1 MDYCSLGINI
11 KTARKKVH
19 MTQEELAEKVDISTV
34 FVSQIENAN
43 RKASLETVYKISKA
57 LNITIDD
64 LLSDEKQKTIDDVD
78 ELLFLLQSRSDTE
91 KKFVT
96 EIVKNILE
104 QLEDGHIKND

>member
-96 EIVKNILE
+96 EIVKNIL
-104 QLEDGHIKND
+104 LMV

>member
-57 LNITIDD
+57 LNITIDRK
-64 LLSDEKQKTIDDVD
+64 SV
-78 ELLFLLQSRSDTE
+78 
-91 KKFVT
+91 V
-96 EIVKNILE
+96 
-104 QLEDGHIKND
+104 

>member
-1 MDYCSLGINI
+1 M
-11 KTARKKVH
+11 
-19 MTQEELAEKVDISTV
+19 Q
-34 FVSQIENAN
+34 N
-43 RKASLETVYKISKA
+43 RKASLKTVYKISKA

-104 QLEDGHIKND
+104 QLEDGHIKNETTLN

>member
-64 LLSDEKQKTIDDVD
+64 LLSDEKQKAIDDVD

>member
-104 QLEDGHIKND
+104 LGVSCP

>member
-11 KTARKKVH
+11 KTERKKVH

>member
-78 ELLFLLQSRSDTE
+78 ELLFLLQSRSFFSFFE
-91 KKFVT
+91 
-96 EIVKNILE
+96 
-104 QLEDGHIKND
+104 HIKKMSFVHY

>member
-78 ELLFLLQSRSDTE
+78 ELLFLLQSRSD
-91 KKFVT
+91 K
-96 EIVKNILE
+96 L
-104 QLEDGHIKND
+104 